1 MARSYGKLTS
11 TIWSDPDF
19 QALPNTATQ
28 LLYLALISQPDVSAC
43 GRLSVAVNRWT
54 RGMAVE
60 RPEEVTEALNAL
72 ECAGFVWVDYDSDEV
87 VVRTFIK
94 HDNGISNPRRLAAI
108 RNAVTE
114 IASDHLRKRLYNEY
128 PGVLDDTR
136 SVKERDSF
144 DERSPN
150 ESRSDSDP
158 YQQATSR
165 EQLAAG
171 AGLPPY
177 AQLPAAAAEALEMY
191 VAWRMSSEPTVRNP
205 RRYAERIR
213 KSEYEQHRQ
222 SLEDEWFDD
231 PKQVLVSSFG
241 LTPGQAL
248 EAAVEYR
255 AVRNDTD

>member
-19 QALPNTATQ
+19 QALPNTTTQ

-54 RGMAVE
+54 RGMAVGA
-60 RPEEVTEALNAL
+60 PEEVTEALHAL

-114 IASDHLRKRLYNEY
+114 ISSDHLRMRLYNEY

-144 DERSPN
+144 DGRSAN

-158 YQQATSR
+158 YQQATSNK
-165 EQLAAG
+165 QLSAA
-171 AGLPPY
+171 APTESLS
-177 AQLPAAAAEALEMY
+177 AAAAEALEMY
-191 VAWRMSSEPTVRNP
+191 VTYRVGSEEPRSPERYGQTIRMLEIRDKGDALKETDEADPT
-205 RRYAERIR
+205 RI
-213 KSEYEQHRQ
+213 
-222 SLEDEWFDD
+222 
-231 PKQVLVSSFG
+231 LVSVFG
-241 LTPGQAL
+241 LSPGRAI
-248 EAAVEYR
+248 EAAAHWR
-255 AVRNDTD
+255 RCHK